1 MRDWFDKLNLD
12 EWGRKISSTL
22 SETAESVGKKTEE
35 VMSVQKLKS
44 QIRTLERGNERD
56 FMDLGKMLFEK
67 YKNGDEISGEFVAIC
82 EEVGKR
88 NHVIAAYEKKLSH
101 IKGEGMCK
109 NCQATLPKGAAY
121 CPVCGEKV
129 EKEPIDVEDVEV
141 EDVEAEFEDD
151 FEESDFQNDANA
163 REEKEEEG
171 QEEAKTHCE
180 EKEEAKPEETGE

>member
-1 MRDWFDKLNLD
+1 MKDWFDKLNLD

-56 FMDLGKMLFEK
+56 FMDLGKMIFEK

-82 EEVGKR
+82 EEIGKR

-121 CPVCGEKV
+121 CPVCGQKV
-129 EKEPIDVEDVEV
+129 EKEPVDVDNVEV
-141 EDVEAEFEDD
+141 EDVEVEFEDD
-151 FEESDFQNDANA
+151 FEESDFHNDADTQEEKEEGQETESDS
-163 REEKEEEG
+163 EEKEEEKSEG
-171 QEEAKTHCE
+171 I
-180 EKEEAKPEETGE
+180 GE